1 MWCCL
6 FSLRKTMKHL
16 SHVSLWLFD
25 GGLVKRMKYLSS
37 QKICGLNLK
46 SVGGRQQ
53 FGVARLVTTPDLPEP
68 NTVLYHSK
76 FQEHGCPN
84 HPTPRRPLIRWALV
98 AMGHAASTIF
108 MFQPHQ
114 GKGFKVKP
122 KFVMMFI
129 LQVPA
134 FSERDL
140 NVRNHTNLD
149 RLDVTSRDLNCRLL
163 TKWSPRLEFGSVT
176 LELTNVQPKWQPAL
190 HFDHPHVIHQKVGA
204 SLAYFAS
211 ATK

>member
-1 MWCCL
+1 MRFSNHVVL
-6 FSLRKTMKHL
+6 FIFIKEDNETSKPCESMVIRRWIERFM
-16 SHVSLWLFD
+16 
-25 GGLVKRMKYLSS
+25 VKRMKYLSS

-53 FGVARLVTTPDLPEP
+53 FGVARLVTTPDLLEP

-163 TKWSPRLEFGSVT
+163 TK
-176 LELTNVQPKWQPAL
+176 
-190 HFDHPHVIHQKVGA
+190 
-204 SLAYFAS
+204 
-211 ATK
+211 